1 MANCPDWIKNKKT
14 AISPINSKDNK
25 YFQYTVTLALTNEE
39 IGKTSERIT
48 KIETFMNNY
57 NWERISF
64 SSEKDGWKKF
74 EKNNVAISLNVFYAK
89 KEKSYPAY
97 KWQQPLSS

>member
-1 MANCPDWIKNKKT
+1 
-14 AISPINSKDNK
+14 
-25 YFQYTVTLALTNEE
+25 
-39 IGKTSERIT
+39 
-48 KIETFMNNY
+48 MNNY

-97 KWQQPLSS
+97 K